1 MNVLPLILT
10 TLLVIAIAYR
20 YYSAFLAAKV
30 VALNDHRKTP
40 AHVYNDGHNY
50 KPMPKFVL
58 FGQHF
63 ANIAGSGPLIG
74 PVLAAQFG
82 YAPGFLW
89 LLIGVCLAG
98 AVHDFMI
105 LVASIRRKG
114 KSLVEILRHEISPLA
129 AVMGAIA
136 IFIIVIMALAGLGL
150 AVVNALKGSPWGVF
164 SIGTTIATAV
174 VVGFWLFKFRVGKI
188 AEVSVF
194 GVAVVAS
201 AVIFGNV
208 VAHSSLAGFFTLP
221 ATGVIAALALY
232 GFIASVLPVWMLMT
246 PMGYLSSYMKVGTI
260 SALVLGIILV
270 HPNLQMPAFTQ
281 YVAGGGPIIPGKLF
295 PFVFITIACGAIS
308 GFHALVSSGT
318 TSKMLDKESD
328 ARTIG
333 YGAMLVEGLVGVV
346 ALLATCSLF
355 PADYFAINLSPEK
368 FAALGMNPVRLAE
381 LSQAVGENVTG
392 RPGGAVS
399 LAVGFAQIFAGLPG
413 LEQLMSYFYHF
424 MIMFEALF
432 ILTTIDAGT
441 RIGRFLLQEFLGQFW
456 KKMDDPQ
463 WIPGSVLCTGL
474 VVGSWTYLLGTGN
487 VSTIWPMFGTAN
499 QLLASIALAVA
510 TSAIINSGRAKYAWV
525 TFIPMLFVASTT
537 LSAAFLNITDN
548 FWPLAQ
554 AHPEKAVPA
563 YWMIGLT
570 VVIMVC
576 AVVVLWES
584 FHRWY
589 KILVLKKHP
598 KAVHDSTH
606 KGHELPEYGC
616 C

>member
-10 TLLVIAIAYR
+10 ALLVMAIAYR

-30 VALNDHRKTP
+30 VALNDHRRTP
-40 AHVYNDGHNY
+40 AHIHNDGHNY

-129 AVMGAIA
+129 SVMGAIA
-136 IFIIVIMALAGLGL
+136 IFIIVVVALAGLGL

-164 SIGTTIATAV
+164 SIGTTIATALI
-174 VVGFWLFKFRVGKI
+174 VGFWLFKFRVGKI
-188 AEVSVF
+188 KEVSIF
-194 GVAVVAS
+194 GVLVVAS
-201 AVIFGNV
+201 AVVFGNV
-208 VAHSSLAGFFTLP
+208 IAHSGLAPFFTLT
-221 ATGVIAALALY
+221 ANGVIIALALY

-260 SALVLGIILV
+260 LALVVGIILV
-270 HPNLQMPAFTQ
+270 HPDLQMPAFSQ
-281 YVAGGGPIIPGKLF
+281 YVGGGGPIIPGKLF

-318 TSKMLDKESD
+318 TPKMLDKESD
-328 ARTIG
+328 ARVIG
-333 YGAMLVEGLVGVV
+333 YGAMLTEGLVGVV

-368 FAALGMNPVRLAE
+368 FATLGMTPVRLQA
-381 LSQAVGENVTG
+381 LSQAVGENVVG

-399 LAVGFAQIFAGLPG
+399 LAVGFAQVFSGLPG
-413 LEQLMSYFYHF
+413 LENLMNYFYHF

-441 RIGRFLLQEFLGQFW
+441 RIARFLLQELFGRVW
-456 KKMDDPQ
+456 KPMDDPN
-463 WIPGSVLCTGL
+463 WLPGSILCTGL
-474 VVGSWTYLLGTGN
+474 VVFFWTFLILTGN

-499 QLLASIALAVA
+499 QLLASVALAAA
-510 TSAIINSGRAKYAWV
+510 TSAIINSGRARYAWV
-525 TFIPMLFVASTT
+525 TFIPLLFVATTT
-537 LSAAFLNITDN
+537 LTAAWLNIFGN
-548 FWPLAQ
+548 FLPLAQ
-554 AHPEKAVPA
+554 THPEQAQSA
-563 YWMIGLT
+563 YLKVGLT
-570 VVIMVC
+570 VVIMAC
-576 AVVVLWES
+576 ALIILWES

-589 KILVLKKHP
+589 KILVQKKHP
-598 KAVHDSTH
+598 KAVHDSSH

>member
-1 MNVLPLILT
+1 MNVLPLILI
-10 TLLVIAIAYR
+10 TLLVLAIAYR

-30 VALNDHRKTP
+30 VALDDRRETP
-40 AHVYNDGHNY
+40 AHTLNDGHNY
-50 KPMPKFVL
+50 KPIPRFVL

-105 LVASIRRKG
+105 LVASVRRQG
-114 KSLVEILRHEISPLA
+114 KSLAEIIRHEISPLA
-129 AVMGAIA
+129 SAMGAIA
-136 IFIIVIMALAGLGL
+136 IFIIVVVALAGLGL

-164 SIGTTIATAV
+164 SIGTTIATAL

-188 AEVSVF
+188 KEVSIFGVVVVVSAVVF
-194 GVAVVAS
+194 GNA
-201 AVIFGNV
+201 
-208 VAHSSLAGFFTLP
+208 VAHSGAAPFFTLSGN
-221 ATGVIAALALY
+221 GVIVALALY

-260 SALVLGIILV
+260 LALVVGIILV
-270 HPNLQMPAFTQ
+270 HPDLQMPAFSQ
-281 YVAGGGPIIPGKLF
+281 YVGGGGPIIPGKLF

-318 TSKMLDKESD
+318 TPKMLDKESD
-328 ARTIG
+328 ARVIG
-333 YGAMLVEGLVGVV
+333 YGAMLTEGLVGVV

-355 PADYFAINLSPEK
+355 PADYFAINLPPEK
-368 FAALGMNPVRLAE
+368 FAALGMNPVHLQA
-381 LSQAVGENVTG
+381 LCQAVGENVTG

-399 LAVGFAQIFAGLPG
+399 LAVGFAQIFSGLPG
-413 LEQLMSYFYHF
+413 LENLMNYFYHF

-441 RIGRFLLQEFLGQFW
+441 RIARFLLQELFGRVW
-456 KKMDDPQ
+456 KPMEDTN
-463 WIPGSVLCTGL
+463 WLPGTILCTGL
-474 VVGSWTYLLGTGN
+474 VVFFWAFLILTGN

-499 QLLASIALAVA
+499 QLLASVALAVA
-510 TSAIINSGRAKYAWV
+510 TSAIINSGKARYAW
-525 TFIPMLFVASTT
+525 TTLIPLLFVATTT
-537 LSAAFLNITDN
+537 LTAAWLNIWDN
-548 FWPLAQ
+548 FLPLAK
-554 AHPEKAVPA
+554 AHPEQAGSA
-563 YWMIGLT
+563 YLKVGLT
-570 VVIMVC
+570 VVIMAC
-576 AVVVLWES
+576 AVVILWES

-589 KILVLKKHP
+589 QILVLKKHP
-598 KAVHDSTH
+598 KAVQDATH
-606 KGHELPEYGC
+606 KDHEMPEYGC

>member
-1 MNVLPLILT
+1 MNVLYLILPA
-10 TLLVIAIAYR
+10 LLILVIAYR

-30 VALNDHRKTP
+30 VALNDKRATP
-40 AHVYNDGHNY
+40 AHALNDGHNY
-50 KPMPKFVL
+50 KPIPRFVL

-82 YAPGFLW
+82 YAPGFIW
-89 LLIGVCLAG
+89 LLGGVCLAG

-114 KSLVEILRHEISPLA
+114 KSLVEILRYEISPLA
-129 AVMGAIA
+129 ASMGAVA
-136 IFIIVIMALAGLGL
+136 IFIIVVVALAGLGL

-164 SIGTTIATAV
+164 SISTTVATAF

-201 AVIFGNV
+201 AVIFGGA
-208 VAHSSLAGFFTLP
+208 VAHSGLAPFFTLTP
-221 ATGVIAALALY
+221 NGVILALALY

-260 SALVLGIILV
+260 AALVVGIILV
-270 HPNLQMPAFTQ
+270 HPNLQMPAFSA
-281 YVAGGGPIIPGKLF
+281 YVGGGGPIIPGKLF

-318 TSKMLDKESD
+318 SSKMLDKESD
-328 ARTIG
+328 ARPIG
-333 YGAMLVEGLVGVV
+333 YGAMLVEGLVGIV

-355 PADYFAINLSPEK
+355 PADYFAINLPPEK
-368 FAALGMNPVRLAE
+368 FAALGLTPVRLND
-381 LSQAVGENVTG
+381 LIQAVGQNVTG

-413 LEQLMSYFYHF
+413 LENLMNYFYHF

-441 RIGRFLLQEFLGQFW
+441 RIARFLLQELFGRVY
-456 KKMDDPQ
+456 KPMEDPH
-463 WIPGSVLCTGL
+463 WLPGTALCTAL
-474 VVGSWTYLLGTGN
+474 VVVFWAMLILSGN

-499 QLLASIALAVA
+499 QLLASVALAAA
-510 TSAIINSGRAKYAWV
+510 TSAIINSGRAKYAWA
-525 TFIPMLFVASTT
+525 TFVPLLFVASTT
-537 LSAAFLNITDN
+537 LSAAWLNIWNN
-548 FWPLAQ
+548 FLPLAA
-554 AHPEKAVPA
+554 AHPEKAVSA
-563 YWMIGLT
+563 YVNVGLT
-570 VVIMVC
+570 VVIMAC

-589 KILVLKKHP
+589 QILVRGKHP
-598 KAVHDSTH
+598 KALHGSSH
-606 KGHELPEYGC
+606 KGPEMPEYGC

>member
-1 MNVLPLILT
+1 MNVLPLILIA
-10 TLLVIAIAYR
+10 LLVMAIAYR
-20 YYSAFLAAKV
+20 YYSAFLATKV
-30 VALNDHRKTP
+30 VVLDDRRKTP
-40 AHVYNDGHNY
+40 AHLLNDGHNY
-50 KPMPKFVL
+50 KPMPRFVL

-82 YAPGFLW
+82 YAPGFIW
-89 LLIGVCLAG
+89 LLAGVCLAG

-105 LVASIRRKG
+105 LTASVRRKG

-129 AVMGAIA
+129 SMMAAVA
-136 IFIIVIMALAGLGL
+136 IFIIVVVALAGLGL

-164 SIGTTIATAV
+164 SIGTTIATAL

-188 AEVSVF
+188 KEVSIF
-194 GVAVVAS
+194 GVLVVAS
-201 AVIFGNV
+201 AVVFGNV
-208 VAHSSLAGFFTLP
+208 VAHSGIAPYFTL
-221 ATGVIAALALY
+221 TSNGVITALALY

-246 PMGYLSSYMKVGTI
+246 PMGYLSSYMKIGTI
-260 SALVLGIILV
+260 GALVIGIILV
-270 HPNLQMPAFTQ
+270 HPDLQMPPLTE
-281 YVAGGGPIIPGKLF
+281 YIHGGGPIIPGKLF

-328 ARTIG
+328 AQVIG
-333 YGAMLVEGLVGVV
+333 YGAMLTEGLVGVV

-368 FAALGMNPVRLAE
+368 FATLGMTPVRLQA
-381 LSQAVGENVTG
+381 LCQAVGENVVG

-399 LAVGFAQIFAGLPG
+399 LAVGFAQIFSGLPG
-413 LEQLMSYFYHF
+413 LENLMNYFYHF

-441 RIGRFLLQEFLGQFW
+441 RIGRFLLQELFGRVW
-456 KKMDDPQ
+456 KPMDNPN
-463 WIPGSVLCTGL
+463 WLPGTILCTGL
-474 VVGSWTYLLGTGN
+474 VVFFWTFLILTGN

-499 QLLASIALAVA
+499 QLLASVALSAA
-510 TSAIINSGRAKYAWV
+510 TSAIINSGRARYAWV
-525 TFIPMLFVASTT
+525 TFLPLLFVATTT
-537 LSAAFLNITDN
+537 LSAAWLNIWDN
-548 FWPLAQ
+548 FLPLAK
-554 AHPEKAVPA
+554 AHPEQASSA
-563 YWMIGLT
+563 YLKVGLT
-570 VVIMVC
+570 VMIMAC
-576 AVVVLWES
+576 AVVILWES

-589 KILVLKKHP
+589 QILVLKKHP
-598 KAVHDSTH
+598 KAVRDSSH
-606 KGHELPEYGC
+606 KGHEMPEYGC

>member
-10 TLLVIAIAYR
+10 ALLVMAIAYR

-30 VALNDHRKTP
+30 VVLDDRRKTP
-40 AHVYNDGHNY
+40 AHLLNDGHNY

-82 YAPGFLW
+82 YAPGFIW
-89 LLIGVCLAG
+89 LLAGVCLAG

-105 LVASIRRKG
+105 LTASVRRKG

-129 AVMGAIA
+129 SVMAALA
-136 IFIIVIMALAGLGL
+136 IFIIVVVALAGLGL

-164 SIGTTIATAV
+164 SIGTTIATAL

-188 AEVSVF
+188 KEVSIF
-194 GVAVVAS
+194 GVLVVAS

-208 VAHSSLAGFFTLP
+208 VAHSGSAPFFTLS
-221 ATGVIAALALY
+221 ANGVIIALALY

-246 PMGYLSSYMKVGTI
+246 PMGYLSSYMKIGTI
-260 SALVLGIILV
+260 GALVIGIILV
-270 HPNLQMPAFTQ
+270 HPDLQMPPLTQ
-281 YVAGGGPIIPGKLF
+281 YIHGGGPIIPGKLF

-318 TSKMLDKESD
+318 TSKMLDKETD
-328 ARTIG
+328 ARVIG
-333 YGAMLVEGLVGVV
+333 YGAMLTEGLVGVV

-368 FAALGMNPVRLAE
+368 FATLGMTPVRLQS
-381 LSQAVGENVTG
+381 LCQAVGENVVG

-399 LAVGFAQIFAGLPG
+399 LAVGFAQIFSGLPG
-413 LEQLMSYFYHF
+413 LENLMNYFYHF

-441 RIGRFLLQEFLGQFW
+441 RIGRFLLQELFGRVW
-456 KKMDDPQ
+456 KPMEDPN
-463 WIPGSVLCTGL
+463 WLPGTILCTGL
-474 VVGSWTYLLGTGN
+474 VVFFWTFLILTGN

-499 QLLASIALAVA
+499 QLLASVALAAA
-510 TSAIINSGRAKYAWV
+510 TSAIINSGRARYAWV
-525 TFIPMLFVASTT
+525 TFLPLLFVAATT
-537 LSAAFLNITDN
+537 LSAAWLNIWDN
-548 FWPLAQ
+548 FLPLAKT
-554 AHPEKAVPA
+554 HPEQAGSA
-563 YWMIGLT
+563 YLKVGLT
-570 VVIMVC
+570 VVIMAC
-576 AVVVLWES
+576 ALVILWES

-589 KILVLKKHP
+589 QILVLKKHP
-598 KAVHDSTH
+598 KAVRDASH
-606 KGHELPEYGC
+606 KGHEMPEYGC